1 MSLKKTIVKN
11 ISLVAF
17 SEVLSSI
24 LSYVLIVLVARL
36 LGPEELGIYSFTFAF
51 AGIFTFLY
59 DFGISYFYITKVSQ
73 DRANARKYFGQYAS
87 LKLVFCIL
95 TMIAPMVA
103 ILFTGQ
109 EKGVMLLV
117 FLAAVSLFFQNY
129 SYVARNTYY
138 AYQQM
143 KYEAG
148 VRIMERI
155 IAFGLGVTV
164 LLQGHGLF
172 AFLVVLVLS
181 NFFSV
186 VLSIYF
192 LRKLAVPFSLVV
204 NVPTWKMMVRT
215 SWPLW
220 LSTVFLTVYFQ
231 VDTVMISFIQGHEA
245 TGIYNAAYKLIN
257 VFSKIPWIIIL
268 VLFPVMAEAHA
279 KMSKELLRGILEKGI
294 QIMVLVGIPL
304 VVGITAI
311 AGNVISL
318 VYGTG
323 FSGAVLV
330 LQILVWA
337 TAFLFLGNMAGWFF
351 NSIGKPKVFTWVTGV
366 CLSLNLALNLVLIPK
381 FSYLGAAVATV
392 STAFLNCVLLL
403 WAIKKEGYSLTLFH
417 LSVKPLFA
425 SLVMGVVAIAL
436 RDVLHVFL
444 LVPIA
449 MTVYVAVLIM
459 VKGIRREDIEGMA

>member
-129 SYVARNTYY
+129 SY
-138 AYQQM
+138 
-143 KYEAG
+143 EAG

-257 VFSKIPWIIIL
+257 VFSKIPWIMI
-268 VLFPVMAEAHA
+268 
-279 KMSKELLRGILEKGI
+279 
-294 QIMVLVGIPL
+294 LVGIPL